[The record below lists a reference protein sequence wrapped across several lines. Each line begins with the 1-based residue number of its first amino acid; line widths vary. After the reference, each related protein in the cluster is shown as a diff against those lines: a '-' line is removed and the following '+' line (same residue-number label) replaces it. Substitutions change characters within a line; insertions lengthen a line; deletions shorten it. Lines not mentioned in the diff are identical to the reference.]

1 MKIIKANKS
10 HKQFI
15 LFANKE
21 VNSVSGL
28 TNTRLDE
35 FINND
40 LFCKNPKFQCLIAV
54 EENFPIG
61 MCIFSDMYMANHGL
75 GYYLANVYVL
85 PEYRN
90 KKVFLN
96 FLNTIKESNKY
107 NFMFALV
114 GDENIA
120 MQKIMNKIDAKDTEL
135 KSYFMKLK

>member
-1 MKIIKANKS
+1 MQIIKANKS

-35 FINND
+35 FIDSD
-40 LFCKNPKFQCLIAV
+40 LFCENPKFHCLVAV
-54 EENFPIG
+54 EENIPIG

-90 KKVFLN
+90 KKIFNAFLN
-96 FLNTIKESNKY
+96 AINEENY
-107 NFMFALV
+107 NFMFAFV
-114 GDENIA
+114 GDENII
-120 MQKIMNKIDAKDTEL
+120 MQKIISKIGASDTEL
-135 KSYFMKLK
+135 KSYFMKIK